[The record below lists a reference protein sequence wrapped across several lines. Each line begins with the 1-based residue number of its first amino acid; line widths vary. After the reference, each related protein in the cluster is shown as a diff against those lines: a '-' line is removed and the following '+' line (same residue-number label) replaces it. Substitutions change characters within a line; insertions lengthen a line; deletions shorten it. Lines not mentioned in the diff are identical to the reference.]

1 MKQFVLTV
9 MAMLCLPLFA
19 QIDCYCDLEIEVED
33 TITLVKKEELMQ
45 NPPSIVITKQPDLDS
60 DEVFQA
66 VDEMPEFPGGM
77 EKLIQFIADSI
88 HLPKCVTEGNVE
100 GRSIVEFV
108 VNKDGTL
115 SDFKIAVPLHKECDV
130 EAIRVLTLMP
140 RWKPGKE
147 DGELVRVR
155 YAIPVRFRRP

>member
-1 MKQFVLTV
+1 MKRLSFLILSIFT
-9 MAMLCLPLFA
+9 LSCIPLFA
-19 QIDCYCDLEIEVED
+19 QIDCYIDLEIEVED
-33 TITLVKKEELMQ
+33 TIPLGQSSIDNVEL
-45 NPPSIVITKQPDLDS
+45 PDS
-60 DEVFQA
+60 NEVFQA

-108 VNKDGTL
+108 VNRDGTL
-115 SDFKIAVPLHKECDV
+115 SDFKIFRSLHEDCNV
-130 EAIRVLTLMP
+130 EAIRVLKLMP

-147 DGELVRVR
+147 DGKLVRVR